1 MKWPFLC
8 RFNVENTWCVCRIN
22 FIITRFLNLVYEN
35 VEKKEKEFKHSN
47 ASHSKKPCREKAQ
60 NFTVGINIT
69 PSNYS
74 FMSGNCFSLLFYT
87 QLMSNTSYW
96 SQQNILSGH
105 RQSLSDASSVF
116 FFVLQ
121 FSLQYFNSMKMYIV
135 MIYDIW
141 VSCTNIYL
149 HIHW

>member
-1 MKWPFLC
+1 MKTL
-8 RFNVENTWCVCRIN
+8 
-22 FIITRFLNLVYEN
+22 
-35 VEKKEKEFKHSN
+35 KKNWKSSN
-47 ASHSKKPCREKAQ
+47 IPMRATPKKPCREKAQ

-74 FMSGNCFSLLFYT
+74 FMSGNCFSLLFCT

-105 RQSLSDASSVF
+105 RQSLSDASPVF
-116 FFVLQ
+116 FFLLQ
-121 FSLQYFNSMKMYIV
+121 VSLQYFNSMKMYIV

-141 VSCTNIYL
+141 VACTNIYL
-149 HIHW
+149 HIHWQMVSSIILNDQFYD